1 LNHAISQVYNG
12 EVDEGLAT
20 LYEMHYNQENNRNVR
35 RALAWALLM
44 KGNLDQAEVHYRQLM
59 DKPLAADYLNGG
71 YCLWFK
77 GQVKEAVQWFR
88 NYISSVRKQKAKE
101 IDGKLSAK
109 PADRQLREDFHNDAS
124 LLNQYKINDA
134 DQQLMIDIVTG
145 EAS

>member
-1 LNHAISQVYNG
+1 
-12 EVDEGLAT
+12 
-20 LYEMHYNQENNRNVR
+20 
-35 RALAWALLM
+35 M
-44 KGNLDQAEVHYRQLM
+44 KGNLDQAEAHYRQLM

-109 PADRQLREDFHNDAS
+109 PADRQLREDFRNDAS

-145 EAS
+145 EPS